1 MCASPVLYEDW
12 LASTFDIFSLTFS
25 LPLNHT
31 MHYLALHGFDA
42 YYVFLLLIGESTHL
56 SYHLLNNSI
65 LRIDIYLSIFAQS
78 YIEFIFTT
86 FLLYLYH
93 YLY

>member
-25 LPLNHT
+25 LLLNHT

-56 SYHLLNNSI
+56 SYHLLNTCI
-65 LRIDIYLSIFAQS
+65 LRIDIY
-78 YIEFIFTT
+78 
-86 FLLYLYH
+86 
-93 YLY
+93 